1 MRRRRDRISARASRA
16 RRIARA
22 MFGCKVAPSMN
33 DYQPCGGI
41 SFKVNKAVASF
52 WGSRSWAIAA
62 RRMVNDEYTKS
73 RTRRHFVS
81 ARLV

>member
-1 MRRRRDRISARASRA
+1 
-16 RRIARA
+16 
-22 MFGCKVAPSMN
+22 MN

-73 RTRRHFVS
+73 KAGPDFVS